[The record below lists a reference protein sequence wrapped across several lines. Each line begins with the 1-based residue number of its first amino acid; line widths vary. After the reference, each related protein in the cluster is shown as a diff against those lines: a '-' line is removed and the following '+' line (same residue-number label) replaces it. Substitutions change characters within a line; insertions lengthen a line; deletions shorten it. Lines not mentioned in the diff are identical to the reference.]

1 MLILKLL
8 IFMQNP
14 LLELLSI
21 DLDIILKSQQMNT

>member
-21 DLDIILKSQQMNT
+21 DLDVILESQQMNT